1 MSDED
6 TQQDPLRVGRW
17 LTSEGE
23 QTPGRELSRRARAN
37 PRWPRPPAES
47 PLTEATARLGQVSW
61 SASPTIDGEVTD
73 GSATGGTAPG
83 GRGPGGGGPGGR
95 SSGAHALPAAP
106 VSHAERPA
114 IPQRRTAIGAVA
126 VLTAAVIAATVATN
140 RGAQQEPIR
149 GEFVAGAP
157 SGVDTGAGPGNS
169 PAATD
174 PTGDPGA
181 TADPSA
187 VPPTGEP
194 TDQAGP
200 AGPVGDGVHTAMPDT
215 DAPGGGSTPAAP
227 APPPP
232 ATDPKPKPTAPAHLT
247 LTVGGTYGL
256 EPVNLPGR
264 RVRHFEFEG
273 RVDIVDQRSK
283 ADAAFVVRRGL
294 AKSSC
299 ISLESVNFPG
309 YYLRHQDFRFFLH
322 RIDGSALFRADAT
335 FCPVAGLTGAH
346 TSLRSYNYPDRYLH
360 HDGRYLKLAEIGRGA
375 NASYATFIVRTPL

>member
-6 TQQDPLRVGRW
+6 TQQDPPRVGRW
-17 LTSEGE
+17 LASPEGQPTSGGE
-23 QTPGRELSRRARAN
+23 LPRRAGSA
-37 PRWPRPPAES
+37 PRWPRPPADS
-47 PLTEATARLGQVSW
+47 PLTLATARLGQVSW
-61 SASPTIDGEVTD
+61 SASSTIDGEVTD
-73 GSATGGTAPG
+73 GTSAAGAGPAADRPAPG
-83 GRGPGGGGPGGR
+83 GRASGGR
-95 SSGAHALPAAP
+95 APGTHALPAAP
-106 VSHAERPA
+106 VSHADRSTGP
-114 IPQRRTAIGAVA
+114 PRRTAIGAVA

-157 SGVDTGAGPGNS
+157 SASTS
-169 PAATD
+169 AAPPTEEPSGG
-174 PTGDPGA
+174 PTGGP
-181 TADPSA
+181 TSEPSE
-187 VPPTGEP
+187 EP
-194 TDQAGP
+194 TDRAEQVRP
-200 AGPVGDGVHTAMPDT
+200 IGDGVHTTTPDAA
-215 DAPGGGSTPAAP
+215 APGGGSTSAAP
-227 APPPP
+227 APPP
-232 ATDPKPKPTAPAHLT
+232 ATDPKPDPKPTAPAHLT
-247 LTVGGTYGL
+247 LTVGSTYGL

-264 RVRHFEFEG
+264 RVRHRDFEG
-273 RVDIVDQRSK
+273 RVDVVDQRSR

-335 FCPVAGLTGAH
+335 FCPVAGLTGQH

>member
-23 QTPGRELSRRARAN
+23 RTPGGELSRRAGST

-47 PLTEATARLGQVSW
+47 PLPLTTARLGRVSW
-61 SASPTIDGEVTD
+61 SASPAIDGEVAD
-73 GSATGGTAPG
+73 GTAAGGTAPGGTAPG
-83 GRGPGGGGPGGR
+83 GRGSGGGESGGGAP
-95 SSGAHALPAAP
+95 GAHALPATP
-106 VSHAERPA
+106 VSHADRPA

-157 SGVDTGAGPGNS
+157 SGVDTGAGPDDYPTG
-169 PAATD
+169 TD
-174 PTGDPGA
+174 PTASPYGA
-181 TADPSA
+181 PPS
-187 VPPTGEP
+187 GEP
-194 TDQAGP
+194 TDQAGQ
-200 AGPVGDGVHTAMPDT
+200 AGPVGDGVHTTTPDAA
-215 DAPGGGSTPAAP
+215 APGGGSTPAVP
-227 APPPP
+227 VPPPP
-232 ATDPKPKPTAPAHLT
+232 ATDPKPTAPAHLT

-256 EPVNLPGR
+256 EPVNLAGR

-273 RVDIVDQRSK
+273 RVDIVDRRGK

-309 YYLRHQDFRFFLH
+309 YYLRHQNFRFFLH

-335 FCPVAGLTGAH
+335 FCPVAGLTGQH
-346 TSLRSYNYPDRYLH
+346 TSLRSYNYPQQYLH
-360 HDGRYLKLAEIGRGA
+360 HDGRYLKLAEIGKGA
-375 NASYATFIVRTPL
+375 NASNATFIVRTPL

>member
-23 QTPGRELSRRARAN
+23 PAPGRELSRRARAN

-73 GSATGGTAPG
+73 GTATGGTTAPG
-83 GRGPGGGGPGGR
+83 GRGPGSKGPGGR
-95 SSGAHALPAAP
+95 ASGAHALPAAP

-169 PAATD
+169 PADTD
-174 PTGDPGA
+174 PAGDPGA

-187 VPPTGEP
+187 VPPSGEP
-194 TDQAGP
+194 TDQ
-200 AGPVGDGVHTAMPDT
+200 AGPVGDGVHTATPDT
-215 DAPGGGSTPAAP
+215 GAPGGGPTPAAP

-232 ATDPKPKPTAPAHLT
+232 ATDPKPDPKPTAPAHLT

-273 RVDIVDQRSK
+273 RVDVVDQRSK

-294 AKSSC
+294 AKSDC

-335 FCPVAGLTGAH
+335 FCPVAGLTGQH

>member
-6 TQQDPLRVGRW
+6 IQQNPLPAERW
-17 LTSEGE
+17 LTSAEG
-23 QTPGRELSRRARAN
+23 QPTPGDLPRRLGSS
-37 PRWPRPPAES
+37 PRWPRPPADS
-47 PLTEATARLGQVSW
+47 PLSLATARLGQVSW
-61 SASPTIDGEVTD
+61 SSPTTIEGEVTD
-73 GSATGGTAPG
+73 GTSAAGAGPAADRPAPGGSAPG
-83 GRGPGGGGPGGR
+83 GRGPGT
-95 SSGAHALPAAP
+95 HALPAAP
-106 VSHAERPA
+106 VSHADRSTGSP
-114 IPQRRTAIGAVA
+114 RRTAIGAVA

-157 SGVDTGAGPGNS
+157 SASTSAAP
-169 PAATD
+169 PAEE
-174 PTGDPGA
+174 
-181 TADPSA
+181 PSGE
-187 VPPTGEP
+187 PISEPSEEP
-194 TDQAGP
+194 TDRAEQVR
-200 AGPVGDGVHTAMPDT
+200 PVGDGVHTATPDT
-215 DAPGGGSTPAAP
+215 DAPGGGPTPAAP
-227 APPPP
+227 ATNPQP
-232 ATDPKPKPTAPAHLT
+232 DPKPTAPAHLT

-273 RVDIVDQRSK
+273 RVDVVDQRGK

-309 YYLRHQDFRFFLH
+309 YYLRHQNFRFYLH

-335 FCPVAGLTGAH
+335 FCPVAGLTGQH

-360 HDGRYLKLAEIGRGA
+360 HDGRYLKLSEIGRGA